1 MPASKIVLAVGLLL
15 AVAFTPAIAQTSST
29 GPTPPGRGQQPELSV
44 AQFACPR
51 GTQVLLLI
59 EQGNVPA
66 YLVVDEL
73 PAPGQGTGRR
83 LDART
88 VSPNEM
94 PVTLDLTS
102 LVGDLDV
109 RVLVRDRTADQS
121 NRKDIQAN
129 LAGYIGCGQWQAR
142 IAGGQ
147 PAAFLLKRAQQSQS
161 STPAPAAPT
170 PTAPTPVAPAPVTS
184 APVAP
189 APVSRAENIANG
201 KLTYRGF
208 TVDVAAIRSSQERD
222 AIIASLQHQIDIA
235 ADCGAKQDVL
245 HFFQSQEIVV
255 RSDLRDPYGH
265 FDKRGV
271 SIKAAVAAPQK
282 PIVLHELLHA
292 FHFKV
297 MSGRFRN
304 AEILKFY
311 NRAKYNRFYPED
323 AYVLK
328 NVLEFFAVT
337 ASLYL
342 WGHVDR
348 EPYTREKLKATQPI
362 YYAWLGELFGVRK

>member
-1 MPASKIVLAVGLLL
+1 MPACRFVLAASFLL
-15 AVAFTPAIAQTSST
+15 AIPFTPAIAQAPSAS
-29 GPTPPGRGQQPELSV
+29 PAPAAPRQRPELPV
-44 AQFACPR
+44 AEFACPT
-51 GTQVLLLI
+51 GSQVLLLI

-66 YLVVDEL
+66 YVVIDEL
-73 PAPGQGTGRR
+73 PAPGQSAGKR

-109 RVLVRDRTADQS
+109 RVLVRDRTADES
-121 NRKDIQAN
+121 NRRDIQAN

-147 PAAFLLKRAQQSQS
+147 PAAFLLKRAHQSRWG
-161 STPAPAAPT
+161 TPAPVAP
-170 PTAPTPVAPAPVTS
+170 APTPVAPAPVTS
-184 APVAP
+184 APAAP
-189 APVSRAENIANG
+189 APVSRVENIANG

-208 TVDVAAIRSSQERD
+208 TVDVTAVRSSQEHD
-222 AIIASLQHQIDIA
+222 AIITSLKHQIDIA

-245 HFFQSQEIVV
+245 RFFRSQEIVV

-271 SIKAAVAAPQK
+271 SIKAAVAASQK

-292 FHFKV
+292 YHFKA
-297 MSGRFRN
+297 MPRGFRN

-328 NVLEFFAVT
+328 MCWN
-337 ASLYL
+337 SS
-342 WGHVDR
+342 R
-348 EPYTREKLKATQPI
+348 
-362 YYAWLGELFGVRK
+362 